1 VAGYDIGSG
10 TIVVDNLDRG
20 SEIPLRGG
28 AGRTVPP
35 DGDAGEKRVEIGDAG
50 AHPRRGH
57 ETVGPGA
64 VSRLDPP
71 PFVGRG
77 AELGMLSSA
86 LDPASED
93 TVLLLRGE
101 AGVGKST
108 LLHRVVERPGTQVSV
123 CSVAGQPLQQAIPYA
138 LVVDLVQ
145 LGGLATDELHAA
157 VTRTVLEGG
166 TARPTDDPYSLV
178 LAVTDRIVDVISSA
192 TDTVA
197 FVIDDLHWV
206 DAPSLS
212 VLDRLLRRAPSLGL
226 RMLLSTRPT
235 ARPEVQALTARVEA
249 MGGRVMELPPM
260 SRDDSLRLLS
270 ELIGGVPGPKL
281 TALARGAA
289 GNPLYIAELA
299 KALQVAGHLSSRD
312 GRTDVDTSE
321 LPSSF
326 RAAVLGR
333 IGGLPRGAVMALR
346 GAAALGT
353 SVDVAAVAAVL
364 GTTPLAVLADVGPA
378 ITAGLLVERGGTLVF
393 RHDLIRAALYDD
405 MPVDAQQALHRSA
418 AAAVRDPG
426 AVAAHLEAAG
436 PPFSEADLDQ
446 LQRAALKL
454 ESVDPRRAA
463 ALFELLLEHIDDEG
477 PRREELRIH
486 RVRCLVRGGDID
498 GAAALLADLADHAG
512 IEVDAG
518 IAVLEGQ
525 AARDE
530 PEADLVARLA
540 TAATKI
546 DDDAHRLEVLGVVAY
561 HAARSDPVR
570 FRELLSTL
578 PVDDPAAPVDAQLH
592 LLLARATRQALDGD
606 LSSAIADAQRAY
618 AFARDGRAGPQ
629 ASVRAGLTLGVFGGD
644 ISPFRPAAVDALEHA
659 TRWAE
664 DSGQTGLVPA
674 THALLAN
681 AYWADGDWEAAET
694 AYRSALAAAEEVENH
709 RWYAEARC
717 GLTHMSADRGLFAE
731 AQEHLAA
738 CIATDQM
745 VGAGQ
750 RSSAVA
756 GTGRN
761 WMTVAALEARIA
773 YGAGRDADAIAGWS
787 TDLRDPRAVAFT
799 KAISA
804 MDLTVV
810 ALAGRDRA
818 ALELAADALE
828 PHATEGPPVG
838 MVRPLVT
845 AAVRGDVEA
854 AANAAE
860 GARPAPVYGFGKMAE
875 IAGLVARDAGQP
887 EVAVTWLREALAA
900 WGRCGADALSRRTAG
915 WLDQLGISSRGAVRV
930 HPTTGWDSLTDAEW
944 RVVPLVAEGLLYR
957 EVAARLHLS
966 RRTVE
971 THVASALRKLALRS
985 RAELGAAYWRQDR
998 TGNED
1003 R

>member
-1 VAGYDIGSG
+1 M
-10 TIVVDNLDRG
+10 
-20 SEIPLRGG
+20 
-28 AGRTVPP
+28 P
-35 DGDAGEKRVEIGDAG
+35 DA
-50 AHPRRGH
+50 P
-57 ETVGPGA
+57 
-64 VSRLDPP
+64 DPP

-77 AELGMLSSA
+77 AELDMLSGA
-86 LDPASED
+86 LDPTSED

-101 AGVGKST
+101 AGLGKST
-108 LLHRVVERPGTQVSV
+108 LLCAVVESPGSRFRLYTA
-123 CSVAGQPLQQAIPYA
+123 AGQPLQQAIPYA
-138 LVVDLVQ
+138 LIVDLIE
-145 LGGLATDELHAA
+145 LRRPATDELHAA
-157 VTRTVLEGG
+157 VTRTVMG
-166 TARPTDDPYSLV
+166 TDTTTPTPDPYSLV
-178 LAVTDRIVDVISSA
+178 LAVTERIVDLITSA
-192 TDTVA
+192 TGPVA
-197 FVIDDLHWV
+197 FVIDDLHWL

-226 RMLLSTRPT
+226 RMLLATRPT
-235 ARPEVQALTARVEA
+235 ARPEVQAVTARIEA
-249 MGGRVMELPPM
+249 MGGRVVDLPPL
-260 SRDDSLRLLS
+260 SSDDSLRLLS
-270 ELIGGVPGPKL
+270 ELLGGPPGPKL

-299 KALQVAGHLSSRD
+299 EAMQVAGQLSTRD

-326 RAAVLGR
+326 RAAVLER

-364 GTTPLAVLADVGPA
+364 GTTPLAVLADVDPA
-378 ITAGLLVERGGTLVF
+378 ITAGLLVERGGTLAF

-405 MPVDAQQALHRSA
+405 MPVDARQVLHRSA

-436 PPFSEADLDQ
+436 PPFSEADLDR
-446 LQRAALKL
+446 LQRAAFEL
-454 ESVDPRRAA
+454 EAVDPRRAA
-463 ALFELLLEHIDDEG
+463 ALLELLLEHIDGEG
-477 PRREELRIH
+477 SRGEELRL
-486 RVRCLVRGGDID
+486 RRARCLVRGGDLE
-498 GAAALLADLADHAG
+498 GAAALLTDLNDHAG
-512 IEVDAG
+512 TDVDVG
-518 IAVLEGQ
+518 IAVLEAQ

-546 DDDAHRLEVLGVVAY
+546 DDDAHRLEVLGVAAY
-561 HAARSDPVR
+561 HAARSDPAR
-570 FRELLSTL
+570 FRELLSAL
-578 PVDDPAAPVDAQLH
+578 PVDDPAASIDARLH

-644 ISPFRPAAVDALEHA
+644 LSPFRPAAVDALEHA

-674 THALLAN
+674 SHALLAN
-681 AYWADGDWEAAET
+681 AYWADGDWEAADA

-717 GLTHMSADRGLFAE
+717 GLTHMSADRGLIAE

-738 CIATDQM
+738 CIATGRM
-745 VGAGQ
+745 IGAGQ
-750 RSSAVA
+750 GSGAVA

-761 WMTVAALEARIA
+761 WVTVAGLEGRIA
-773 YGAGRDADAIAGWS
+773 YGAGRDADAIARWS
-787 TDLRDPRAVAFT
+787 TDLRNPRAVAFT

-804 MDLTVV
+804 MDLAVV
-810 ALAGRDRA
+810 ALSAGDRA

-838 MVRPLVT
+838 MVRPLV
-845 AAVRGDVEA
+845 AAALCGDVTA

-860 GARPAPVYGFGKMAE
+860 GARTAPVYGFGKMAE
-875 IAGLVARDAGQP
+875 VAGLVARDAGQV
-887 EVAVTWLREALAA
+887 EVAVTWLHEALAA

-915 WLDQLGISSRGAVRV
+915 WLEQLGISSRGVVRV
-930 HPTTGWDSLTDAEW
+930 RPTTGWDSLTDAEW
-944 RVVPLVAEGLLYR
+944 RVVPLVADGLLYR

-971 THVASALRKLALRS
+971 THVASVLRKLGLRS

-998 TGNED
+998 IGNEN